1 MGSVRIWACDKFRER
16 KPHERAGFRA
26 ERISDMPEP
35 RHAVK
40 VSVLATAALF
50 LFCIPALSQSTNV
63 DEHLS
68 ASACLRRAVDGELK
82 GQGDD
87 HSHWIYEEREKVAG
101 KEEVRLVIETPEGHL
116 SRLLSVDGQPLT
128 AEEEQLE
135 EQRINR
141 LLHKTDE
148 QKKRQHA
155 QQEDQHQTEHMFKM
169 LPEAV
174 LATYGQH
181 NGDLVEILFRPN
193 PDFKPLTREDVVF
206 HSMEGHIWINE
217 KQNRLAEIDGH
228 LIKEVKFYGGLLGYL
243 NQGGE
248 FHVRQSEIGPG
259 RWEITLLHVNMR
271 GKALFFKTISVQQDE
286 IRTDFRRVPD
296 NLTLAQAA
304 QELQKE
310 RTAFSR
316 KACNGL
322 PNTHNGAETKL

>member
-1 MGSVRIWACDKFRER
+1 MGSVRIRTCDRFRER
-16 KPHERAGFRA
+16 KPHERAGFRG
-26 ERISDMPEP
+26 ERIGDTPEP
-35 RHAVK
+35 RHALK
-40 VSVLATAALF
+40 ISVLATAAL
-50 LFCIPALSQSTNV
+50 LIFCIPAWSQNTNV

-82 GQGDD
+82 AQGDD
-87 HSHWIYEEREKVAG
+87 HSHWMYELRSKVAG
-101 KEEVRLVIETPEGHL
+101 TEKVKLVIETPEGHL
-116 SRLLSVDGQPLT
+116 DRLLSVDGRPVT

-135 EQRINR
+135 EQRING

-243 NQGGE
+243 NRGGE
-248 FHVRQSEIGPG
+248 FHVRQSEIGSG
-259 RWEITLLHVNMR
+259 HWEITLLHVNMK

-286 IRTDFRRVPD
+286 TQTDFRRVPD

-310 RTAFSR
+310 CTVHSPVNHATAS
-316 KACNGL
+316 
-322 PNTHNGAETKL
+322 